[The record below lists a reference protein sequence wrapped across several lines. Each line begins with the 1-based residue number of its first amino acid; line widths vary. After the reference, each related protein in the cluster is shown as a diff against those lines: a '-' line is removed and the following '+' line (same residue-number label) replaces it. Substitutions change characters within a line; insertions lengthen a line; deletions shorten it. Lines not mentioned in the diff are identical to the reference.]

1 MSTLTRSLSSCFL
14 ALPLAMLGVASLT
27 LGLAASP
34 AVAQDEGLKVGSA
47 APAVSAS
54 TWVQGEFNGLKDPS
68 KTYVVEFW
76 ATWCG
81 PCKRSIPH
89 LTELYN
95 KYRSRGLVILGIS
108 DEPVGTVK
116 PFVQKM
122 ASTMSYPVG
131 VDPEKKTHQDWMQ
144 AAKQDGIPCAFV
156 VRGGKILWIG
166 NPLDSEFDSVI
177 TQALAGR
184 YNPSLSKKAQP
195 IIRAANEAVR
205 VKNFKDA
212 WKHYDSIIKIDSSFF
227 GDIAIKKYTTMLVD
241 AKDPAGAAAWGKE
254 MLQMYAR
261 DGQTLGD
268 LAMTICTSDTIKDRD
283 FELAMAAADAAAKNA
298 PAGHAPSLRLQA
310 EVRYHAGKFAEAK
323 ELQYQ
328 AWMAADA
335 SDKSDY
341 KRVLDNYAKLAA
353 KNTKAGT

>member
-1 MSTLTRSLSSCFL
+1 MSIRTRSLSTRLL
-14 ALPLAMLGVASLT
+14 ALPLATLGVAMIAF
-27 LGLAASP
+27 GLSASP
-34 AVAQDEGLKVGSA
+34 ACAQDEGLKVGSA

-177 TQALAGR
+177 VQALAGR
-184 YNPSLSKKAQP
+184 YNPSLAQKAQP

-212 WKHYDSIIKIDSSFF
+212 WKHYDTVIKIDSSFF

-268 LAMTICTSDTIKDRD
+268 LAMTICTSDTIKERD

-298 PAGHAPSLRLQA
+298 PSGHAPSLRLQA

-335 SDKSDY
+335 SDKNDY
-341 KRVLDNYAKLAA
+341 KRVLDNYSKLAA
-353 KNTKAGT
+353 KNAKAGS

>member
-1 MSTLTRSLSSCFL
+1 MIAFRTFAHVVVA
-14 ALPLAMLGVASLT
+14 ALIALGNFVAP
-27 LGLAASP
+27 AA
-34 AVAQDEGLKVGSA
+34 AQDQTLKVGSA
-47 APAVSAS
+47 APALSTSAS
-54 TWVQGEFNGLKDPS
+54 FMQVQGNTPASLNDPT
-68 KTYVVEFW
+68 KTYVIEFW

-89 LTELYN
+89 LTELHN
-95 KYRSRGLVILGIS
+95 KYRSRGLYILGIS
-108 DEPVGTVK
+108 DEPMATVK
-116 PFVQKM
+116 SFVQKM
-122 ASTMSYPVG
+122 GSTMAYAVAI
-131 VDPEKKTHQDWMQ
+131 DLEKKTHQDWMQ

-166 NPLDSEFDSVI
+166 NPLDGEFDSVI
-177 TQALAGR
+177 VQALAGR
-184 YNPSLSKKAQP
+184 YNPELSKRAQP
-195 IIRAANEAVR
+195 TIRAASEAVR

-212 WKHYDSIIKIDSSFF
+212 WKHYDTVLRIDPQFF

-241 AKDPAGAAAWGKE
+241 AKDPAGASAWGQE
-254 MLQMYAR
+254 MLKTYAN

-268 LAMTICTSDTIKDRD
+268 LALTICTDDTIKDRD

-328 AWMAADA
+328 AWMSADA

-341 KRVLDNYAKLAA
+341 KRVLDNYSKLAA
-353 KNTKAGT
+353 KNAKTGS